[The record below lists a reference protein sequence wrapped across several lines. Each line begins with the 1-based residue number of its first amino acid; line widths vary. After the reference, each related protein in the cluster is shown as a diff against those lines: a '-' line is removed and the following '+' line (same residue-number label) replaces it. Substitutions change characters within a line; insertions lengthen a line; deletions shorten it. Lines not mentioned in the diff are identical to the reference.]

1 MVTLLVAKMRRLPG
15 KQMEWPCHARCRRFY
30 CRHVRD
36 GLGATV
42 VKVWGGGL
50 TPYGVLLL
58 AEEYRLSGDVLGS
71 EGRLSDKN
79 PRRLLYLHA
88 LETYLRAFLCLS
100 GHTPEEIR
108 KFNHDIEAML
118 TQCEADGLKIKRQSR
133 RFIEAVAA
141 AGDYVR
147 VRYDIDLSYRGETWP
162 PPPRPNVSMALLH
175 DALDDLAG
183 VVEAAVSA
191 SFSDSEVDPVPSK
204 QPTGDN

>member
-1 MVTLLVAKMRRLPG
+1 M
-15 KQMEWPCHARCRRFY
+15 Q
-30 CRHVRD
+30 D
-36 GLGATV
+36 GLGASV

-58 AEEYRLSGDVLGS
+58 ADEYRLSGDVLGR
-71 EGRLSDKN
+71 EARLSSAN

-100 GHTPEEIR
+100 GRAPEEIR

-147 VRYDIDLSYRGETWP
+147 VRYDIDLSYHGETWP
-162 PPPRPNVSMALLH
+162 PPARLNVSMALLH
-175 DALDDLAG
+175 DALDDLA
-183 VVEAAVSA
+183 AAVGAAVGA
-191 SFSDSEVDPVPSK
+191 SLGGSEIDPVDSRAPN
-204 QPTGDN
+204 GA